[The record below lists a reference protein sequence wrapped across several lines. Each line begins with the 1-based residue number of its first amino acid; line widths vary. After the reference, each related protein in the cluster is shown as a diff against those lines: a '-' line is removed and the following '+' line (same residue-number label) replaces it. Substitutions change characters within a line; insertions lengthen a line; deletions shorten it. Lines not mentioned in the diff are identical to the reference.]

1 MALPSQDDAP
11 GLLRGL
17 SLCAGVG
24 GLDLG
29 LAIAEPGFRTVGYVE
44 RDSFAAAVLVARM
57 ADQALCDAPVWD
69 DLASFDGRP
78 WRGAVDIILAGYPC
92 QPFSSAGN
100 RLGEDDPRHLWP
112 HVRRIVRES
121 GARRVFLENVEGHVS
136 LGFGS
141 VRSDL
146 AAMGFGVRAAL
157 FSAAEAGAAHW
168 RRRLFILADA
178 DRPDVGEPA
187 GDRHLR
193 DRLDLAHLAPSRGQA
208 GRHQGGGDRLD
219 AALAGEQ
226 GDGGDLY
233 GAGGLPLFAP
243 APSDGARW
251 EQALGQRPDLEPAL
265 HRLDHGLA
273 YRLDQPRAAGNGVC
287 SLAAAVAYRTLDAAF
302 NAA

>member
-1 MALPSQDDAP
+1 MALPPQDDVP

-69 DLASFDGRP
+69 DLVSFDGRP
-78 WRGAVDIILAGYPC
+78 WRGAVDIVLAGYPC

-100 RLGEDDPRHLWP
+100 RMGEDDPRHLWP
-112 HVRRIVRES
+112 HVRRIVCET

-136 LGFGS
+136 LGFDS

-146 AAMGFGVRAAL
+146 AAMGFRVRAAL

-168 RRRLFILADA
+168 RRRLFVLADA
-178 DRPDVGEPA
+178 DRTDVCEPA
-187 GDRHLR
+187 GDWHLR
-193 DRLDLAHLAPSRGQA
+193 NRLDPAHIALPGGQA
-208 GRHQGGGDRLD
+208 GRHQGGGDSLD
-219 AALAGEQ
+219 TALAGKQ
-226 GDGGDLY
+226 SHGSDLY
-233 GAGGLPLFAP
+233 GTGDLCLFAP

-251 EQALGQRPDLEPAL
+251 EQALRQRPDLEPAV

-287 SLAAAVAYRTLDAAF
+287 SLAAAIAYRTLDAAF